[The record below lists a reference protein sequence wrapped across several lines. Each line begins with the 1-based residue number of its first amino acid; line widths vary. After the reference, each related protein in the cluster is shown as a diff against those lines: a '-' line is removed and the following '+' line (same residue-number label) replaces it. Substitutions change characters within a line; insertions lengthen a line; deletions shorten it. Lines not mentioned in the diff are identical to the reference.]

1 MRENRQKIIDGIEKK
16 RQYTQQLYNKL
27 MEEREEKIRKQKSLN
42 LKKMQHMKEVLKI
55 KKQEREKMLLKST
68 QRQEKYV
75 SSAKVQKLHKEK
87 EIKQRSQSQ
96 SELFAQNQE
105 KKEQMR
111 EALIEKYNQ
120 LEKEMKQK
128 EEKMEK
134 ERKKK
139 LYDISMKQEDDYL
152 KLYEKKQNIDKI
164 ERINQYKGEK
174 RKEEMRRKEQKMEE
188 FKKMKNELIQ
198 SKSKQADKFE
208 KEKEKLIVDFERNFR
223 NKEHFDTNQLI
234 QNLFPTQDLSE
245 NDTKLKVKIEQ
256 LIEQMNKTDPKNLD
270 KNFLITNLQNETSKD
285 N

>member
-1 MRENRQKIIDGIEKK
+1 
-16 RQYTQQLYNKL
+16 
-27 MEEREEKIRKQKSLN
+27 
-42 LKKMQHMKEVLKI
+42 
-55 KKQEREKMLLKST
+55 
-68 QRQEKYV
+68 
-75 SSAKVQKLHKEK
+75 
-87 EIKQRSQSQ
+87 
-96 SELFAQNQE
+96 
-105 KKEQMR
+105 MR

>member
-1 MRENRQKIIDGIEKK
+1 
-16 RQYTQQLYNKL
+16 
-27 MEEREEKIRKQKSLN
+27 
-42 LKKMQHMKEVLKI
+42 MKEILKE
-55 KKQEREKMLLKST
+55 KKQEREKMLLKSKY
-68 QRQEKYV
+68 RQEKYV
-75 SSAKVQKLHKEK
+75 SSYKDKKLQREN
-87 EIKQRSQSQ
+87 EIKLRSLSQ

-105 KKEQMR
+105 KKDQMR

-174 RKEEMRRKEQKMEE
+174 RKEDMRRKEQKMEE

>member
-1 MRENRQKIIDGIEKK
+1 
-16 RQYTQQLYNKL
+16 
-27 MEEREEKIRKQKSLN
+27 
-42 LKKMQHMKEVLKI
+42 
-55 KKQEREKMLLKST
+55 
-68 QRQEKYV
+68 
-75 SSAKVQKLHKEK
+75 
-87 EIKQRSQSQ
+87 
-96 SELFAQNQE
+96 
-105 KKEQMR
+105 MR

-174 RKEEMRRKEQKMEE
+174 RKEDMRRKEQKMEE

>member
-1 MRENRQKIIDGIEKK
+1 
-16 RQYTQQLYNKL
+16 
-27 MEEREEKIRKQKSLN
+27 
-42 LKKMQHMKEVLKI
+42 
-55 KKQEREKMLLKST
+55 
-68 QRQEKYV
+68 
-75 SSAKVQKLHKEK
+75 
-87 EIKQRSQSQ
+87 
-96 SELFAQNQE
+96 
-105 KKEQMR
+105 
-111 EALIEKYNQ
+111 
-120 LEKEMKQK
+120 
-128 EEKMEK
+128 
-134 ERKKK
+134 
-139 LYDISMKQEDDYL
+139 
-152 KLYEKKQNIDKI
+152 
-164 ERINQYKGEK
+164 
-174 RKEEMRRKEQKMEE
+174 MRRKEQKMEE